1 MLHFYSGTDRKK
13 AREAMHAAVAKIQQK
28 GASIVR
34 ITDAN
39 SPDDLKA
46 SLTSGGMFAQERI
59 VILEGT
65 VENDEMRTII
75 LESLPTLKSSADHFF
90 ILEEKPDAAT
100 KKQIEKYAE
109 NSEKFDTAKKSD
121 GGTTIFALANALR
134 AGDKKALWV
143 GYQRELLNDA
153 APEAIHGV
161 LFWAAKDMMLKSRSD
176 TEQNRA
182 KDFIAKLAELP
193 HEARRQGEDLEYAL
207 ERFVLSV
214 IPAVARA

>member
-1 MLHFYSGTDRKK
+1 MLHFYSGTDRTK
-13 AREAMHAAVAKIQQK
+13 ARTALNKGIEKVK
-28 GASIVR
+28 GARIVR

-39 SPDDLKA
+39 APEDLKSA
-46 SLTSGGMFAQERI
+46 LQGGGMFVEKRAVVFEG
-59 VILEGT
+59 VLENEAMRQA
-65 VENDEMRTII
+65 VLENLLTM
-75 LESLPTLKSSADHFF
+75 KSSEESFF
-90 ILEEKPDAAT
+90 MLEEKPDAAT
-100 KKQIEKYAE
+100 RKTIEKYSE
-109 NSEKFDTAKKSD
+109 VFEKFDAPKNAD

-161 LFWAAKDMMLKSRSD
+161 LFWAAKDMMLKSRS
-176 TEQNRA
+176 ESEKSRA
-182 KDFIAKLAELP
+182 KKLIATLTELP

-214 IPAVARA
+214 AHA